1 MLEHAQLLNLKDLH
15 LMRQINIDKQCRFF
29 DKKRS
34 SVRTRCWKAF
44 IKLPENMTF
53 SLETYPYRLLSA
65 LRFVYFGKLLQKH
78 LLFELHVILSE
89 FLFVSEFRKS
99 ANDRLDF
106 KFYLLLQERVRAL
119 LDANIYAEILIHLF
133 KRRKAE
139 RAQVKQIRTR
149 GCFNRGHASINMTK
163 TLKCRW
169 ALSNDTSTFR

>member
-1 MLEHAQLLNLKDLH
+1 
-15 LMRQINIDKQCRFF
+15 
-29 DKKRS
+29 
-34 SVRTRCWKAF
+34 
-44 IKLPENMTF
+44 MTF

-119 LDANIYAEILIHLF
+119 LDANIYAEICSNAEKL
-133 KRRKAE
+133 KERKLN
-139 RAQVKQIRTR
+139 K
-149 GCFNRGHASINMTK
+149 
-163 TLKCRW
+163 
-169 ALSNDTSTFR
+169 

>member
-34 SVRTRCWKAF
+34 SARTRCWKAF

-78 LLFELHVILSE
+78 LLTLRVACDFIRNSVC
-89 FLFVSEFRKS
+89 FRVSKVGKWS
-99 ANDRLDF
+99 AWLQV
-106 KFYLLLQERVRAL
+106 YLLLQERVRAL
-119 LDANIYAEILIHLF
+119 LDANIYAEKLIHLF
-133 KRRKAE
+133 KPVKLKERKLN
-139 RAQVKQIRTR
+139 K
-149 GCFNRGHASINMTK
+149 
-163 TLKCRW
+163 
-169 ALSNDTSTFR
+169 

>member
-1 MLEHAQLLNLKDLH
+1 MLEHAQLLNLH

-34 SVRTRCWKAF
+34 SARTRCWKAF

-89 FLFVSEFRKS
+89 ILFVSEFRKS

-106 KFYLLLQERVRAL
+106 KLSASTRKGEGTVGCQYLCRETNSFV
-119 LDANIYAEILIHLF
+119 
-133 KRRKAE
+133 KTSKVE

-149 GCFNRGHASINMTK
+149 GVLIGATRPLTWQRPLNAGERYQTTLQLSAS
-163 TLKCRW
+163 R
-169 ALSNDTSTFR
+169 

>member
-34 SVRTRCWKAF
+34 SARTRCWKAF

-89 FLFVSEFRKS
+89 ILFVSEFQKS

-106 KFYLLLQERVRAL
+106 KF
-119 LDANIYAEILIHLF
+119 I
-133 KRRKAE
+133 
-139 RAQVKQIRTR
+139 
-149 GCFNRGHASINMTK
+149 CFYKKGWGHCWMPIFMQRN
-163 TLKCRW
+163 
-169 ALSNDTSTFR
+169 